1 MDTRRAVVVTAIG
14 LVVAWW
20 LAGHVVF
27 GLVVDRLDCQD
38 GWRCLGERDAL
49 GSLLLGALL
58 LTVADHAPH
67 AAVVAAG
74 LLALGALV
82 RPRAPYLGGLLV
94 TVPAVVAG
102 LAVLAVAAAGIAIVV
117 A

>member
-38 GWRCLGERDAL
+38 GWRCLGEREGL
-49 GSLLLGALL
+49 GSLLLAALL
-58 LTVADHAPH
+58 LTVADFAPH

-82 RPRAPYLGGLLV
+82 RRRAPYLGGLLV
-94 TVPAVVAG
+94 TAPAAVVG
-102 LAVLAVAAAGIAIVV
+102 LVLLAVAALGIAIAVG
-117 A
+117 